1 MKVAIVGSGAMG
13 SLFGAL
19 LTESGEEV
27 WLLDTWSEH
36 VATINR
42 DGLKV
47 EREGVQRIVAAKA
60 TTDPLVIGSVDLGIV
75 FVKSTQTRI
84 AAEIVRDLTGSAGR
98 VLTLQNGM
106 GNADII
112 SKFVAP
118 HQVLSGTT
126 SHGAT
131 LLGPGSIRHAGKG
144 PTVIGSW
151 ADGDPGVSEQIA
163 RVLNKA
169 GIDTET
175 VTDVRRVVWEKLMI
189 NVGINAI
196 TALTDIKNGEL
207 LDREAT
213 RALSQKAVE
222 EAMAVARAGNIPVRN
237 DTVEHVFEVARATSV
252 NRSSMGQDVDNRRI
266 TEIDAINGIIVRE
279 GEKYGIDTP
288 VNRTLWALI
297 ETLQAHY

>member
-36 VATINR
+36 VATINGE
-42 DGLKV
+42 GLKV
-47 EREGVQRIVAAKA
+47 EREGVQRTVAAKA
-60 TTDPLVIGSVDLGIV
+60 TNDPVAIGLVDLVVV
-75 FVKSTQTRI
+75 FVKSTQTRA
-84 AAEIVRDLTGSAGR
+84 AAEIVRGLAGSAGR
-98 VLTLQNGM
+98 VLTLQNGI

-112 SKFVAP
+112 SEFIAP
-118 HQVLSGTT
+118 HQVLTGTT

-163 RVLNKA
+163 GVLNKA

-175 VTDVRRVVWEKLMI
+175 VTDVRRVMWEKLMI

-213 RALSQKAVE
+213 RALSQRAVE
-222 EAMAVARAGNIPVRN
+222 EAMAVARAENIPVRD
-237 DTVEHVFEVARATSV
+237 DTVKHVFEVARATSV

-279 GEKYGIDTP
+279 GEKHGIDTP